1 MFGKLID
8 GNIEYAPNYIKKG
21 NEDIFNYDLD
31 TNSKMLTNDGY
42 KKVVDSSAP
51 AEMKKPRKVWTETN
65 TEITATW
72 VDDYTPPLPPT
83 DAEISATRAALYA
96 SGSDPVFASYQ
107 QGVASLQDYID
118 AKAQISFDNKKSTQ
132 TGMTLDDFKHK
143 VSREYELFKQS
154 GKVIKNTTYDYKESS
169 GTDDLIVSDA
179 DISLI
184 RPTTGVKVILPA
196 ITKTQIVK
204 IDNVSGDA
212 VNISSVNN
220 EFIDGVG
227 SPYTLQSKGVIEFIA
242 DVSKKSWDTYTAPLE
257 IEDGINIEVEVN
269 PSASRNNATNIK
281 FGKGFTGYTDP
292 DKNGVVLEVQDT
304 DTRPVSYYASLSVS
318 EEIVGRGSTPI
329 HKGIV
334 WFDNVVSAV
343 RTNYMDVRMAEKSIG
358 VQEYDGKDPN
368 VTGGTPY
375 LTLARISMRGRA
387 PADGFVELSIID
399 KATGLPVRDEN
410 GAPLAVYK
418 TYKEGDKL
426 DVLRAMGVV
435 KAKALTYLQ
444 VRVTTSFPEDTT
456 IFMNDYTSG
465 NSCFM
470 VVALDGDEVSETLLK
485 YELDTGESIM
495 FAKRYLGE
503 LYSTKFISSYDMPKT
518 VGEAE
523 QGETD
528 ADGSHFYNK
537 YKMSV
542 EVANDA
548 ITFSSF
554 ENELC
559 FFNWGK
565 IFDAEMTR
573 LLRGQEVSVDA
584 IITNPQGAFNIQMVK
599 WTGNPD
605 AYTTKIITDNVNA
618 SDVFEAGW
626 EAVDRQFMAQSTE
639 RQASSKIFTVP
650 DDAVNIAFILTPI
663 DVVNPIEVSVHGFT
677 IAVENPRTVWVV
689 KGFKTV
695 EEKQMSWRN
704 DKVTTWT
711 PLEGLQSYRFSGTD
725 TPNKL
730 PIGKLKEGNIPADL
744 TPWKVKEGKDTG
756 VENDWAFYDD
766 ANIEVDAVVNLRVN
780 TLGEV
785 VYFFLTNN
793 DKEIQGSRVSVTM
806 SENTVD
812 NALKVPT
819 MKAKVSNGDLIGW
832 AFQSTTKD
840 GAWLETDSIAHPL
853 ATVTIRT
860 EGAV

>member
-8 GNIEYAPNYIKKG
+8 GNIEYAPNYIKKD
-21 NEDIFNYDLD
+21 NKDIFNYNLES
-31 TNSKMLTNDGY
+31 NYEMLTNDGY

-51 AEMKKPRKVWTETN
+51 AEMREPRKVWTEID

-72 VDDYTPPLPPT
+72 VDDYIPPLPPT

-118 AKAQISFDNKKSTQ
+118 AKAQIGFDNKKSTQ

-184 RPTTGVKVILPA
+184 RPTTGAKVILPA

-281 FGKGFTGYTDP
+281 FGRGFTGYTDP
-292 DKNGVVLEVQDT
+292 NKNGVIVEVQDT

-399 KATGLPVRDEN
+399 KATGLSVRDEN

-528 ADGSHFYNK
+528 ADGSHFYK
-537 YKMSV
+537 
-542 EVANDA
+542 
-548 ITFSSF
+548 
-554 ENELC
+554 
-559 FFNWGK
+559 
-565 IFDAEMTR
+565 
-573 LLRGQEVSVDA
+573 
-584 IITNPQGAFNIQMVK
+584 
-599 WTGNPD
+599 
-605 AYTTKIITDNVNA
+605 
-618 SDVFEAGW
+618 
-626 EAVDRQFMAQSTE
+626 
-639 RQASSKIFTVP
+639 
-650 DDAVNIAFILTPI
+650 
-663 DVVNPIEVSVHGFT
+663 
-677 IAVENPRTVWVV
+677 
-689 KGFKTV
+689 
-695 EEKQMSWRN
+695 
-704 DKVTTWT
+704 
-711 PLEGLQSYRFSGTD
+711 
-725 TPNKL
+725 
-730 PIGKLKEGNIPADL
+730 
-744 TPWKVKEGKDTG
+744 
-756 VENDWAFYDD
+756 
-766 ANIEVDAVVNLRVN
+766 
-780 TLGEV
+780 
-785 VYFFLTNN
+785 
-793 DKEIQGSRVSVTM
+793 
-806 SENTVD
+806 
-812 NALKVPT
+812 
-819 MKAKVSNGDLIGW
+819 
-832 AFQSTTKD
+832 
-840 GAWLETDSIAHPL
+840 
-853 ATVTIRT
+853 
-860 EGAV
+860 

>member
-1 MFGKLID
+1 MLKYAKVIDDQTKLCEVGLGSDSEFYLSVGMTEQDVEQAWD
-8 GNIEYAPNYIKKG
+8 GNWYLTGFAP
-21 NEDIFNYDLD
+21 
-31 TNSKMLTNDGY
+31 
-42 KKVVDSSAP
+42 V
-51 AEMKKPRKVWTETN
+51 KPV
-65 TEITATW
+65 
-72 VDDYTPPLPPT
+72 PT
-83 DAEISATRAALYA
+83 DADISEIRAQLYA
-96 SGSDPVFASYQ
+96 SDSDAVFNSYQ

-118 AKAQISFDNKKSTQ
+118 AKAQIGFDNKKSTQ
-132 TGMTLDDFKHK
+132 TNMTLNDFKHK

-184 RPTTGVKVILPA
+184 RPTTGVNVILPA

-204 IDNVSGDA
+204 IDNVSSDT
-212 VNISSVNN
+212 VNISSANN
-220 EFIDGVG
+220 EFIEGVN
-227 SPYTLQSKGVIEFIA
+227 SSYTLQSKGIIEFIA
-242 DVSKKSWDTYTAPLE
+242 DVSKKSWDVYTAPLE

-269 PSASRNNATNIK
+269 PSANRNNAANIK
-281 FGKGFTGYTDP
+281 FGRGFTGYTDP
-292 DKNGVVLEVQDT
+292 NKNGVIVEVQDT
-304 DTRPVSYYASLSVS
+304 DTRPVSYYASLSIP
-318 EEIVGRGSTPI
+318 EEIVGRGSAPV

-343 RTNYMDVRMAEKSIG
+343 RTNMMDIRMAEKSVGI
-358 VQEYDGKDPN
+358 QEYDGKDPN

-375 LTLARISMRGRA
+375 LTVARISMRGRA
-387 PADGFVELSIID
+387 PAAGFVELSIID
-399 KATGLPVRDEN
+399 KATGLPIRDEN

-444 VRVTTSFPEDTT
+444 VRVATSFPEDTT

-537 YKMSV
+537 YKMNV
-542 EVANDA
+542 EVANNT

-554 ENELC
+554 ESELC

-565 IFDAEMTR
+565 IFDAEITR

-626 EAVDRQFMAQSTE
+626 EAVDSQFMAQSAE
-639 RQASSKIFTVP
+639 RQASSKMFTVP
-650 DDAVNIAFILTPI
+650 DDAVNVAFLLTPI
-663 DVVNPIEVSVHGFT
+663 EVANPMEVSVHGFT

-730 PIGKLKEGNIPADL
+730 PIGKLKEGSIPADL
-744 TPWKVKEGKDTG
+744 IPWKVKEGKDTG
-756 VENDWAFYDD
+756 VENDWAFYAD

-780 TLGEV
+780 TFGEI

-793 DKEIQGSRVSVTM
+793 GKEIQGSRVSVTM
-806 SENTVD
+806 SENTID

-832 AFQSTTKD
+832 SFQSTTKD
-840 GAWLETDSIAHPL
+840 GAWLETDSVANPL

-860 EGAV
+860 EGAI